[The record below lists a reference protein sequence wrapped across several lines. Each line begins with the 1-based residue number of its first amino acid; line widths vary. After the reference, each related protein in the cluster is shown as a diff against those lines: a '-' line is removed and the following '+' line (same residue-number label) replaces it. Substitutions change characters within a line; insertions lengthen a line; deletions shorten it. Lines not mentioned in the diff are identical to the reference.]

1 MSAFT
6 TGDSQARCAKSCKER
21 RRLPVTGG
29 ERWPALAG
37 PLVGTRHRGQWRR
50 LVEFPTLLLDTP
62 NPPLAHVKAH
72 RNFPSA
78 SPPVARYEHLA
89 TELFRTVS

>member
-6 TGDSQARCAKSCKER
+6 TGDSQARCAKNCKER

-37 PLVGTRHRGQWRR
+37 PLGTRHRGQWRR